1 MESNES
7 FIPYVGVIKEMFDE
21 TPDVKSFRV
30 VGLDGKKLFEH
41 KPGQCA
47 MLIVP
52 GVGESMISITSSP
65 TVQEYMQF
73 SIKKCGCVTTWLHNA
88 QPGQQIAI
96 RGPIGNGFPVDTTFK
111 GKDILVIAGG
121 IGLAPVHSVVDYMLA
136 HRSDYGR
143 IQVIYGSRSKQDLV
157 FLKQLQEEWAHA
169 PNLDLNLTIDRAQD
183 DWDGHVGFVPPYVT
197 EMNPDPSMTVIMC
210 GPPILIHL
218 SLDAL
223 KKLGFKDENVFTTLE
238 MRMKC
243 GIGKCGR
250 CNVGNKFVCKDGPVF
265 SFTQLAELPGEY

>member
-1 MESNES
+1 
-7 FIPYVGVIKEMFDE
+7 
-21 TPDVKSFRV
+21 
-30 VGLDGKKLFEH
+30 
-41 KPGQCA
+41 

-65 TVQEYMQF
+65 TLETHMEF
-73 SIKKCGCVTTWLHNA
+73 SIKKCGCVTEWLHSA
-88 QPGQQIAI
+88 EVGQEICL
-96 RGPIGNGFPVDTTFK
+96 RGPIGNGFPVEGALK

-121 IGLAPVHSVVDYMLA
+121 IGIAPVHSVVNYMMD
-136 HRSDYGR
+136 HRENYGR
-143 IQVIYGSRSKQDLV
+143 IQVIYGSRSKADLV
-157 FLKQLQEEWAHA
+157 RLDEMQNVWMKQ
-169 PNLDLNLTIDRAQD
+169 PNCSINLTIDRPQD

-197 EMNPDPSMTVIMC
+197 ECNPDPSMTVIMC

-223 KKLGFKDENVFTTLE
+223 KKLGFKDSQVFTTME

-250 CNVGNKFVCKDGPVF
+250 CNIGDKFVCKDGPVF
-265 SFTQLAELPGEY
+265 SFDQLGELPPEY

>member
-1 MESNES
+1 MDKES
-7 FIPYVGVIKEMFDE
+7 FIPYVGKIIDIKDE

-41 KPGQCA
+41 IPGQCA

-65 TVQEYMQF
+65 TLEEYMEF
-73 SIKKCGCVTTWLHNA
+73 SIKRCGHVTDWLHA
-88 QPGQQIAI
+88 SRIGQQICV
-96 RGPIGNGFPVDTTFK
+96 RGPIGNGFPVEGALK
-111 GKDILVIAGG
+111 GRDILVIAGG
-121 IGLAPVHSVVDYMLA
+121 IGLAPVHSVVDYMMA
-136 HRSDYGR
+136 HRENYGR
-143 IQVIYGSRSKQDLV
+143 IQVIYGSRSKADLV
-157 FLKQLQEEWAHA
+157 KLDQIQNEWMKQ
-169 PNLDLNLTIDRAQD
+169 PNCSINLTIDRAED
-183 DWDGHVGFVPPYVT
+183 GWDGHVGFVPPYVT
-197 EMNPDPSMTVIMC
+197 ECNPDPSMTVIMC

-223 KKLGFKDENVFTTLE
+223 KKLGFKDSQVFTTME

-250 CNVGNKFVCKDGPVF
+250 CNIGNKFVCKDGPVF
-265 SFTQLAELPGEY
+265 SFDQLGELPPEY

>member
-1 MESNES
+1 MESTES

>member
-1 MESNES
+1 MLEQES

-65 TVQEYMQF
+65 TVQEYQQF
-73 SIKKCGCVTTWLHNA
+73 SIKKCGCVTSWLHA
-88 QPGQQIAI
+88 AKPGTQICV
-96 RGPIGNGFPVDTTFK
+96 RGPIGNGFPVDTAFK

-136 HRSDYGR
+136 HRSDYGK
-143 IQVIYGSRSKQDLV
+143 IQVIYGSRSKADLV

-169 PNLDLNLTIDRAQD
+169 PNLKLDLTIDRAEEG
-183 DWDGHVGFVPPYVT
+183 WDGHVGFVPPYVT

-223 KKLGFKDENVFTTLE
+223 KKLGFKDDNVFTTLE

-265 SFTQLAELPGEY
+265 SFTQLADLPPEY